1 MSWLHMAVLLPLIFA
16 ILIPILYRYYKHIH
30 LGWFVLPIP
39 VVLFA
44 YFLSYIKPTMSG
56 QFTEQSAAWM
66 PQIGMNF
73 DVYVDG

>member
-16 ILIPILYRYYKHIH
+16 ILIPILYRYYKRIH

-56 QFTEQSAAWM
+56 NLQNSLLL
-66 PQIGMNF
+66 GCHKL
-73 DVYVDG
+73 G